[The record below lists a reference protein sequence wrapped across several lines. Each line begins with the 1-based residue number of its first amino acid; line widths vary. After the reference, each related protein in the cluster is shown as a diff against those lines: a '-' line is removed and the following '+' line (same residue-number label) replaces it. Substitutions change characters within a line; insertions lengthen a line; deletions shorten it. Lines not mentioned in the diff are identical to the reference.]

1 MSKNEH
7 TRETPASFGLRV
19 TDEVTVA
26 KRYILPRYVVE
37 RLKDMSPPYGSQGR
51 AIQVG
56 VELLVRIQYHPIPI
70 NPVLKKGVPDAEKH
84 VGMTYKLLPRT
95 IEVIDKFVSTYK
107 TRGVVFEALL
117 TILSRKFI
125 A

>member
-1 MSKNEH
+1 MKRSPKEPL
-7 TRETPASFGLRV
+7 PAFGPRV

-26 KRYILPRYVVE
+26 KRYVLPQYVVE
-37 RLKDMSPPYGSQGR
+37 RLKEMSPPYGSQGR

-70 NPVLKKGVPDAEKH
+70 NATLKKGVPDGEKH
-84 VGMTYKLLPRT
+84 IGMTYKLLPRT
-95 IEVIDKFVSTYK
+95 IEVIDKFVPTYK
-107 TRGVVFEALL
+107 TRGGVFEALL
-117 TILSRKFI
+117 TLLSRKFI